1 MRKGYLMRFSS
12 SFKVGLLTLL
22 SLILLVGVVFKV
34 KGRALSSAKRIE
46 INFRDVNGMR
56 PGSGVQMMGLKVGQV
71 EEITPVVNSENSY
84 VKVKFVITDPN
95 IEIPKASVFS
105 IQQSGLIGELFLEI
119 TPPKVRTIYIPMNNK
134 DILYKDDSVI
144 MKLDN
149 KIYDVGKIKNIEVVS
164 REVLPF
170 SVKETIKTKS
180 AYKVDYVVNLP
191 GLILPPFLKGEATT
205 NNGKKK
211 LYISTLDN
219 VILPYPTQA
228 SPYTVVEP
236 MRLSDFMEW
245 QYKAAESL
253 TETNHKV
260 NEILSD
266 EMIAELKNSVVNL
279 NDLTNKTSQTMTKV
293 DALIDSSQED
303 IKTLM
308 TLLDQTSNDFNKLSA
323 NINHIIG
330 DPQFKNSMLST
341 ADSIDKLAQ
350 NINKIIGNEEEAE
363 KLASDIREIVNN
375 ANEISGYVN
384 GMTKDDRLK
393 KDLTNTVANAN
404 KAMNSLNIA
413 LSSVN
418 KMTPEKKTEL
428 QTIIEDTKVTTCNL
442 RKFSEKLNKRFLLWR
457 LIF

>member
-1 MRKGYLMRFSS
+1 MRFSS

-119 TPPKVRTIYIPMNNK
+119 TPPRIRTIYIPMINK
-134 DILYKDDSVI
+134 DVLYKDDSVI

-149 KIYDVGKIKNIEVVS
+149 KIYDVGKIKNIEIVS

-180 AYKVDYVVNLP
+180 AYKIDYVVNLP
-191 GLILPPFLKGEATT
+191 GLILPPFLKGEART

-266 EMIAELKNSVVNL
+266 EMIAELKSSVANL

-303 IKTLM
+303 FKILM
-308 TLLDQTSNDFNKLSA
+308 ALLDQTSNDFNKLSA
-323 NINHIIG
+323 NINTVIG

-404 KAMNSLNIA
+404 KAMNSLNVA

>member
-1 MRKGYLMRFSS
+1 MRFSS

-34 KGRALSSAKRIE
+34 KGRALSYAKRIE

-56 PGSGVQMMGLKVGQV
+56 PGSGVQMMGMKVGQV
-71 EEITPVVNSENSY
+71 EEITPVINSENSY
-84 VKVKFVITDPN
+84 VKVKFVITEPN

-119 TPPKVRTIYIPMNNK
+119 TPPRIRTIYIPMYNK
-134 DILYKDDSVI
+134 DILYKDDPVA

-180 AYKVDYVVNLP
+180 AYKIDYIVNLP
-191 GLILPPFLKGEATT
+191 GLLLPPFLKGTATT
-205 NNGKKK
+205 TANGKKK
-211 LYISTLDN
+211 LYITTLDD
-219 VILPYPTQA
+219 VILPYPTQD
-228 SPYTVVEP
+228 SPYTVIEP

-266 EMIAELKNSVVNL
+266 QMIAELKSSVTNL
-279 NDLTNKTSQTMTKV
+279 NDLTTKTSQTMTKV
-293 DALIDSSQED
+293 DALIDTSQED

-308 TLLDQTSNDFNKLSA
+308 VLLDQTSNDFNKLSA
-323 NINHIIG
+323 NINNVIA
-330 DPQFKNSMLST
+330 DPNFKTSMLST
-341 ADSIDKLAQ
+341 ANSIDKFAQ
-350 NINKIIGNEEEAE
+350 NINKIIGNDEEAE

-384 GMTKDDRLK
+384 GMTKNDQLK
-393 KDLTNTVANAN
+393 KDLTNAVNNAN
-404 KAMNSLNIA
+404 KAMNGLNLA

-418 KMTPEKKTEL
+418 KMTPERKTEL

-457 LIF
+457 LMF